1 MDGMLSQDE
10 INALLQGMD
19 LSDTA
24 DGGDAAADP
33 TPENSTAENYN
44 NENEAAENAAPVVS
58 DGEELTDVE
67 KDAIGEVAN
76 ISMGSSATTLYSL
89 VNRKVNITTPVVTLA
104 TWKNL
109 LDSYEKPCVFI
120 QIKYTQ
126 GLDGTNILV
135 LKEHDVKVITDLM
148 MGGDGTNTDGELGEL
163 HLSAISEAMNQMMGS
178 AATSLSTLLQTV
190 IDISPPESS
199 LFDLTE
205 VKDGKEISPFLGGTF
220 VKIAFRMQIDDLVD
234 STIMQLYP
242 IDFAKKL
249 VETFINTQM
258 SSLDGTAEEQPTQVK
273 DSASEQNMQG
283 SAAMAGTT
291 DHMTQP
297 GMDSMGQQGSMNMNG
312 MNQMGMNPM
321 GNMGM
326 NQMGSTP
333 MGMNG
338 MNQMGGMNMSQ
349 MGMNQTGMNQ
359 MGNMNGMNPM
369 GNTPMGMNGM
379 NQMGNMNGMGMMN
392 QMGMM
397 GMPGQNVQNVN
408 VQPAQFQSFS
418 NDNTGMTGQENI
430 GLIKDVPLEVT
441 VELGRTTKSISD
453 ILDFSP
459 GTIIELDRIAGEP
472 IDVLVN
478 GKFVAKGEVVVIEES
493 FGVRITEIIK

>member
-24 DGGDAAADP
+24 DGSDTAAPA
-33 TPENSTAENYN
+33 PESSTADN
-44 NENEAAENAAPVVS
+44 NDNGYVTDTKPTIG
-58 DGEELTDVE
+58 DGEVLTDVE

-104 TWKNL
+104 TWKTL

-205 VKDGKEISPFLGGTF
+205 VKDGKEIAPFLGGTF

-258 SSLDGTAEEQPTQVK
+258 SSLDGTVEEQPTQVK
-273 DSASEQNMQG
+273 NSASEQNMQG

-291 DHMTQP
+291 EHMTQP
-297 GMDSMGQQGSMNMNG
+297 GMDSMGQQGPMNMNG

>member
-1 MDGMLSQDE
+1 MLSQDE

-24 DGGDAAADP
+24 DSGASP
-33 TPENSTAENYN
+33 ETPQDSSSAENTDNGYVKDV
-44 NENEAAENAAPVVS
+44 APTVG
-58 DGEELTDVE
+58 DEEKLTDVE

-104 TWKNL
+104 TWKTL

-148 MGGDGTNTDGELGEL
+148 MGGDGTNTEGELGEL

-220 VKIAFRMQIDDLVD
+220 VKISFRMQIDDLVD

-242 IDFAKKL
+242 IDFARKL

-258 SSLDGTAEEQPTQVK
+258 ANIDEVTEKKPAQPENDTDTTAQIPAPGT
-273 DSASEQNMQG
+273 D
-283 SAAMAGTT
+283 
-291 DHMTQP
+291 
-297 GMDSMGQQGSMNMNG
+297 
-312 MNQMGMNPM
+312 
-321 GNMGM
+321 
-326 NQMGSTP
+326 
-333 MGMNG
+333 
-338 MNQMGGMNMSQ
+338 
-349 MGMNQTGMNQ
+349 NQTQMNNTNLNGMNQ
-359 MGNMNGMNPM
+359 MGNMGMNDMNQMNNM
-369 GNTPMGMNGM
+369 GMNDMNQMNNMGMNGM
-379 NQMGNMNGMGMMN
+379 NQMGNMGMNGMNQMGNMGMNGMNQMGNMGMNSMN

-397 GMPGQNVQNVN
+397 GMPGQNVN

-418 NDNTGMTGQENI
+418 NDNMGTTGQENI